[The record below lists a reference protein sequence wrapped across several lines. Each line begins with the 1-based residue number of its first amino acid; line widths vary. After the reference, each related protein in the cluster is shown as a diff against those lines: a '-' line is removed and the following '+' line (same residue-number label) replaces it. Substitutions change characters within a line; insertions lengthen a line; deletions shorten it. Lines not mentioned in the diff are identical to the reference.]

1 MIVDAH
7 HHVWDPSVRRQAWLD
22 EIPALNRGQ
31 ASQAEMRSLV
41 IVVPNKFLHGAA
53 ACSEGKEPAT
63 V

>member
-1 MIVDAH
+1 VCDVPGH
-7 HHVWDPSVRRQAWLD
+7 KLRTGLL
-22 EIPALNRGQ
+22 EIEMPALNRGQ

>member
-1 MIVDAH
+1 M
-7 HHVWDPSVRRQAWLD
+7 
-22 EIPALNRGQ
+22 PALNRGQ